1 MEPEKANA
9 PRELYSNLKVWV
21 DAEYPTGISEED
33 WADML
38 DADGTVD
45 SDKVYMKTLFI
56 SQFCAQIVKLR
67 EIWYPKT
74 TLGLR

>member
-1 MEPEKANA
+1 M
-9 PRELYSNLKVWV
+9 KVWV

-45 SDKVYMKTLFI
+45 SDKVYMKTLFVY
-56 SQFCAQIVKLR
+56 SVHKL
-67 EIWYPKT
+67 
-74 TLGLR
+74 